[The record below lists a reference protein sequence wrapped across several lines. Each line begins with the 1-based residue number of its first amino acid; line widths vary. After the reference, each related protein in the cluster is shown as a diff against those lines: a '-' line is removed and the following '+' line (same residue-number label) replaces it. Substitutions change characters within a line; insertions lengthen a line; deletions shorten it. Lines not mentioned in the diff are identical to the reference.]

1 MATLGIYFIVTG
13 AATIRRRGDLA
24 GRPWGPSGAH
34 YTEDAVYVIGVSTL
48 LGGILITL
56 DVLLP
61 ILLPGS
67 VSILW
72 LCGFG
77 IMTIG
82 GLGAYYLFGTKPDD
96 GDGGGENGG
105 DEGDQGEADQ

>member
-1 MATLGIYFIVTG
+1 MAALGIYFIVTG
-13 AATIRRRGDLA
+13 VATIQRRGDLA
-24 GRPWGPSGAH
+24 GHPWGPRGAR
-34 YTEDAVYVIGVSTL
+34 YTEDAVYIIGVSTL
-48 LGGILITL
+48 IGGILITL

-67 VSILW
+67 ISVLW

-82 GLGAYYLFGTKPDD
+82 GLGAYYLFGTPVADD
-96 GDGGGENGG
+96 DGGADQGDGG
-105 DEGDQGEADQ
+105 DQADQ